1 MFFKHSVSVFCN
13 IERFLHRVRVIFC
26 RAEDV
31 KPALLKT
38 LADLQLDYLDL
49 YLIHWPLGFRPGNDP
64 FPKNPDGSMIYDDT
78 HFLETWSA
86 LEKCVEEGLVRHIG
100 LSNFNSQQIDLV
112 RNWGVGL

>member
-1 MFFKHSVSVFCN
+1 MFVTSSGFAPCVS
-13 IERFLHRVRVIFC
+13 FC

-64 FPKNPDGSMIYDDT
+64 FPKNPDGSIIYDDA
-78 HFLETWSA
+78 HFLETWGA

-112 RNWGVGL
+112 RNWGARKL